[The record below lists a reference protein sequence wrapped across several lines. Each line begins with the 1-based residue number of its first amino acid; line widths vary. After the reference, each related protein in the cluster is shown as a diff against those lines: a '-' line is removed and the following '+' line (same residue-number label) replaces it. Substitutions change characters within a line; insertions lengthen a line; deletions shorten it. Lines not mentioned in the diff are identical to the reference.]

1 MAKLPL
7 RLLLLAPAPALAL
20 WMQGWELTGSLCQG
34 NLPPTCSQLCTS
46 WSQSEESTCV
56 AAAPNSIAAGKW
68 SSLTLDTE
76 TSATFRLFSDAT
88 CTSPIPLCNF
98 TGATVDG
105 SCVHRLMCD
114 PSVQGLETLYSY
126 KFELIKVRRRSP
138 RACRAH
144 VPAGASPRACRAHV
158 PAGAARDL
166 ARADLRR
173 AGARTCPRSP
183 STPRSGRRGFRAT

>member
-1 MAKLPL
+1 MACSPVYRLPL
-7 RLLLLAPAPALAL
+7 LLLLLLAPAPALAL
-20 WMQGWELTGSLCQG
+20 WKQGWELTGSLCQG
-34 NLPPTCSQLCTS
+34 NLPATCSVLCSS
-46 WSQSEESTCV
+46 WSQSDEGTCV

-76 TSATFRLFSDAT
+76 TSATFRLFSDAA
-88 CTSPIPLCNF
+88 CTTQIPLCNF

-114 PSVQGLETLYSY
+114 PSVQGLETQYSY

-144 VPAGASPRACRAHV
+144 VPAGA
-158 PAGAARDL
+158 ARDSV
-166 ARADLRR
+166 RADLRR
-173 AGARTCPRSP
+173 ARARTRPRCPSP
-183 STPRSGRRGFRAT
+183 PRSGRRGFRAT